1 MYNYRELQA
10 TPADYVAFKELIKQ
24 FRDTEYNEQE
34 FYQTLS
40 EINKSSTI
48 IIVENSETKKMIATA
63 TIIFEHKFI
72 FNRAIYAHIEDVCVD
87 ETVRGQGWG
96 KRIMEHCVLKAK
108 ERDCYKITLDCADN
122 NVGFYL
128 KCGLEKR
135 GNQMCNLLSNL

>member
-10 TPADYVAFKELIKQ
+10 TPADYVSFKELIKQ